1 LYALVH
7 ESSTQA
13 NEPNYTLFVE
23 YTFALPKCDIN
34 DIRFM
39 EVKPLPW
46 EVGLIRRVQRPIYTS
61 YILQRLVFLSCLNL
75 DLVNSKTTT
84 ATTTRCQLCRLYI
97 SHVFPAHASGDTGCS
112 IRFLVL
118 FFAAATS
125 KVVMI
130 LVSVARTAST
140 LSALSYSER

>member
-1 LYALVH
+1 
-7 ESSTQA
+7 
-13 NEPNYTLFVE
+13 
-23 YTFALPKCDIN
+23 
-34 DIRFM
+34 M